1 VKIPHLIF
9 VTLLTLFTQLYAQE
23 AAKRDCRIL
32 FLERPATAPKSLHL
46 FDGSTSQQVDLP
58 NMNLSAVYEIASNAT
73 QIKLLPEKVD
83 NPDTIPPE
91 APSVELPAEYK
102 NILLIISS
110 DPDNKIAPVKLTAI
124 NLTFKISQ
132 TLWINRTDKTIE
144 GKLGEQVLSLEPD
157 SSKITDA
164 PLGNQSR
171 PTSGY
176 FEASFT
182 YRIQGSDVS
191 SPITEQQWWHDA
203 NSRHIG
209 VVANSGGK
217 LPKINFFRDFR
228 EPESNEKAVK

>member
-1 VKIPHLIF
+1 VKITYLIF
-9 VTLLTLFTQLYAQE
+9 VALLTLFTQSYAQD
-23 AAKRDCRIL
+23 ATKRDCRIL
-32 FLERPATAPKSLHL
+32 FLERPAIAPKSLHL

-58 NMNLSAVYEIASNAT
+58 NMNLSAVYKISSNTT
-73 QIKLLPEKVD
+73 QLKLLQEKVD
-83 NPDTIPPE
+83 DPE
-91 APSVELPAEYK
+91 AISPDAPTVEIPAEYS

-110 DPDNKIAPVKLTAI
+110 DPENKIAPVKLTAI
-124 NLTFKISQ
+124 NLNFKIGQ

-157 SSKITDA
+157 SSKIIDA
-164 PLGNQSR
+164 PLGNQNT

-191 SPITEQQWWHDA
+191 SPISEQQWWHDA

-209 VVANSGGK
+209 VIANSGGK

-228 EPESNEKAVK
+228 DPEPAGKAVE